1 MLKKY
6 AYLIQVEKSLAAE
19 LYSSSALKKL
29 GCGTPSQLFSDRRA
43 KVLQLKINSF
53 SKSIDDV
60 MRGWNNLKCFSPE
73 QLD

>member
-43 KVLQLKINSF
+43 KVLQLKN
-53 SKSIDDV
+53 
-60 MRGWNNLKCFSPE
+60 
-73 QLD
+73 